1 MRFNNQFVVDTSV
14 TNSLSKMD
22 IATELLKEGN
32 ETNHSNEST
41 MRWKSISRPELG
53 LAKITKS
60 YAILCEDE
68 GNVTKEASDFKQ
80 IISK

>member
-1 MRFNNQFVVDTSV
+1 MVYDVTMRFNNQFVVETSE
-14 TNSLSKMD
+14 TNSSSKMD
-22 IATELLKEGN
+22 IASEPSE
-32 ETNHSNEST
+32 SNEST

-68 GNVTKEASDFKQ
+68 SNVTKEASDFKQ
-80 IISK
+80 VMSK